1 MSNTEA
7 VHSDKSQIKSGSSSR
22 FLRLGQVG
30 SVEPRNISRA
40 DESDGSPTD
49 EELTAVSRDGDLE
62 AFGQLIERH
71 RGMCMRRALLILHD
85 RGDAEDAVQV
95 ACGKAFQYLEQ
106 YHGNGTFAGWLV
118 RIVENE
124 CLMRIRGEKQARF
137 VYLDNRTESNIRLE
151 LVSQT
156 SNPEDKL
163 GREEVLELL
172 YNEMLRMPPLYRN
185 IMLLHDSEELPMP
198 EVAGRLGLTI
208 PAAKSRLQR
217 ARREL
222 RLRLVKH
229 CGPKGLA
236 TLLEESSS
244 KQTAY
249 ARAA

>member
-1 MSNTEA
+1 
-7 VHSDKSQIKSGSSSR
+7 
-22 FLRLGQVG
+22 
-30 SVEPRNISRA
+30 
-40 DESDGSPTD
+40 
-49 EELTAVSRDGDLE
+49 
-62 AFGQLIERH
+62 
-71 RGMCMRRALLILHD
+71 MRRALLILHD
-85 RGDAEDAVQV
+85 RGDAEDAVQA

-106 YHGNGTFAGWLV
+106 YHVNGTFAGWLG

-124 CLMRIRGEKQARF
+124 CLTRIRDEKQTCF
-137 VYLDNRTESNIRLE
+137 VYLDNRTESNLRLE

-156 SNPEDKL
+156 SNPEDRL

-172 YNEMLRMPPLYRN
+172 YNEMLRMPPLYRS

-198 EVAGRLGLTI
+198 EVAERLGLTI

-222 RLRLVKH
+222 RSRLGKH
-229 CGPKGLA
+229 CGPRGPA
-236 TLLEESSS
+236 TLLEESSR